1 MRFSFFS
8 FIMML
13 LLGCQAPA
21 QTKWPVFSG
30 GKVSLITGVEAEQR
44 FKIGERLG
52 TMELHGKP
60 AKVKVALIEGKDVH
74 MTNLLDTEWGKL
86 CHILIINGNLQV
98 DSLISLTGGLP
109 DLLVLGN
116 LEAPFFY
123 CGDSH
128 QRITGKANIKY
139 VIVGGGNDGS
149 LKIDGRTSVPYI
161 ISMDHDIG
169 VNAPDAEWFDWNEG
183 TMKELV
189 REVYNP
195 VKDQLDFKRLAQLVQ
210 AGKSIKRSA
219 KRDMS
224 YKGLWKEWLQLYGR
238 DSTALYFESFTTF
251 LEQENVLLSMDYMDG
266 YDLPTEIFE
275 LTHLEELNC
284 MHIQLKSLSPAIQQC
299 KKLKKLNLA
308 FCKLESI
315 PKEIGNLS
323 ELEELSLSGNQLKE
337 IPESIFGLKKLTIL
351 YLDGAPFTKEQ
362 QKQIQ
367 KRLPKTA
374 VLFY

>member
-8 FIMML
+8 FILML
-13 LLGCQAPA
+13 LLGYQAPA
-21 QTKWPVFSG
+21 QTKWPAFSG

-44 FKIGERLG
+44 FKIGKELG
-52 TMELHGKP
+52 SMELHGKP
-60 AKVKVALIEGKDVH
+60 AKVKVALIEGKDIH

-98 DSLISLTGGLP
+98 DSLISLTGGVP

-123 CGDSH
+123 CGNSH
-128 QRITGKANIKY
+128 QRVTGTANIKY

-183 TMKELV
+183 TMNELV

-195 VKDQLDFKRLAQLVQ
+195 VKDQLDFERLAKLVQ
-210 AGKSIKRSA
+210 AGKSLKRSA

-224 YKGLWKEWLQLYGR
+224 FKGIWKEWLQLYGR

-251 LEQENVLLSMDYMDG
+251 LEQENMLLSMDYMDG

-275 LTHLEELNC
+275 LGHLEELNC
-284 MHIQLKSLSPAIQQC
+284 MHVHLNSLPPAIQQC

-308 FCKLESI
+308 FCNLESI

-337 IPESIFGLKKLTIL
+337 IPESIFGLKKLTVL
-351 YLDGAPFTKEQ
+351 YLDGAPFNKEQ